1 MKRSSVRCSQCARV
15 HCLWEK
21 INENQ
26 KVPDLLLPAWTIF
39 FERDT
44 RHWTIFNF
52 DYRNI
57 CSGLNSS
64 KPVVKLEKFGR
75 VWSSRDFFSV
85 KKGQKKVDQAVALLL
100 LLLPWLRSTWST
112 YVSLIHV
119 PGMISLNHVLSLSRA
134 HTRTHARSLS
144 LSLSLSLYLARS
156 LSYSLFLSLSLNLN
170 PFGFLLMDKKT
181 FIE

>member
-1 MKRSSVRCSQCARV
+1 MKTKRFQICSSRPGQS
-15 HCLWEK
+15 
-21 INENQ
+21 I
-26 KVPDLLLPAWTIF
+26 

-57 CSGLNSS
+57 CFGLNSS
-64 KPVVKLEKFGR
+64 KPVVMLEKFGR

-134 HTRTHARSLS
+134 HTHTLS
-144 LSLSLSLYLARS
+144 LSLSVSLILSVS
-156 LSYSLFLSLSLNLN
+156 VFIFEFKPFWLSFN
-170 PFGFLLMDKKT
+170 G
-181 FIE
+181 